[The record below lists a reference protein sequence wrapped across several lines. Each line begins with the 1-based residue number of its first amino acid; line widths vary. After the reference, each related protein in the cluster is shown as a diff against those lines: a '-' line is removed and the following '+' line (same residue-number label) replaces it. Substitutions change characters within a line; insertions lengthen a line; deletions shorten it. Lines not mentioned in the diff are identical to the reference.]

1 MQMGFYFDQTR
12 CTGCYT
18 CIVACKDW
26 HDIPAGPA
34 SWIRVSEIERGKFP
48 DLYLSYLF
56 TPCWHCGK
64 PVCVDAC
71 PVRAITK
78 READGI
84 VLVDRSV
91 CIGGEKCKFACLKA
105 CSYGVP
111 QFGSEPN
118 PRMQKCDLCLE
129 RWAENKKP
137 ICVEGCPMRA
147 LDAGPL
153 DELRVKYEET
163 QEAEGFVYSKRVIP
177 SVIFKPKPVRS
188 IVASPIIQKQSARR

>member
-34 SWIRVSEIERGKFP
+34 SWIRVSAIERGRFP

-56 TPCWHCGK
+56 TPCWHCAQ
-64 PVCVDAC
+64 PVCADVC
-71 PVRAITK
+71 PVKAITK
-78 READGI
+78 KEADGV
-84 VLVDRSV
+84 VLVDRGV

-105 CSYGVP
+105 CSYDVP
-111 QFGSEPN
+111 QFGAEPN
-118 PRMQKCDLCLE
+118 PRMQKCDLCLD

-137 ICVEGCPMRA
+137 ICVEACPMRA

-153 DELRVKYEET
+153 DELKAKYGEI
-163 QEAEGFVYSKRVIP
+163 QEAEGFVYSKRVVP
-177 SVIFKPKPVRS
+177 SVIFKPKPVKS
-188 IVASPIIQKQSARR
+188 IMASPVVQKQSARR